1 MRKLFSILLLL
12 FISINSW
19 AKYDTLPVFHTI
31 EKRINYSEKRKR
43 LSVEYLQK
51 RHGLEINTPIIKPKI
66 IVLHFT
72 EGGTIKS
79 VFNYLTFSFEV
90 CFHLRLF
97 SSKMIQ
103 TVISNQILFI
113 CQTKNTY
120 FIHSKYNC
128 VVDLDGNPAIWQYGI
143 VEKLACVWP
152 LN

>member
-1 MRKLFSILLLL
+1 MRKIFSILLLL

-79 VFNYLTFSFEV
+79 VFNYFPLLTSHIYKINFNS
-90 CFHLRLF
+90 LF
-97 SSKMIQ
+97 TFAVLSKDPVA
-103 TVISNQILFI
+103 TLSPNGL
-113 CQTKNTY
+113 
-120 FIHSKYNC
+120 
-128 VVDLDGNPAIWQYGI
+128 
-143 VEKLACVWP
+143 
-152 LN
+152 LNDKQ